1 MAAPAGPPDG
11 TGPVVRPAIADD
23 LPDVVRIWHEGW
35 LDAHVGHVP
44 EGLLPHRRQEH
55 FVQLAQTRRSAMW
68 VAIVDDVIAGFVVV
82 TCDEV
87 EHLYVDRA
95 RRGTG
100 AAVTLLRKGETV
112 IRLAGHAR
120 AWLAVV
126 DGNVRARA
134 FYERLGWRD
143 AGAMSYQAQTS
154 QGTFAVPT
162 RRYELDFSMQRLF

>member
-1 MAAPAGPPDG
+1 MPAPAGPPDAA
-11 TGPVVRPAIADD
+11 GPAVRPAIADD

-44 EGLLPHRRQEH
+44 EGLLPHRRHAH
-55 FVQLAQTRRSAMW
+55 FVELAPTRLSAMW
-68 VAIVDDVIAGFVVV
+68 VAIVDDDIAGFVVV
-82 TCDEV
+82 KRDEV
-87 EHLYVDRA
+87 EQLYVDRA

-100 AAVTLLRKGETV
+100 AAVTLLRKGETI
-112 IRLAGHAR
+112 IRLAGHER

-126 DGNVRARA
+126 AGNARARE

-154 QGTFAVPT
+154 QGTFPVPT